1 MITACFAKGFLIG
14 LSIAAPVGAIGI
26 LCIRR
31 TLSDGM
37 MAGLLS
43 GLGAATADAAY
54 AAAAVL
60 GIHAVSDFLAAH
72 EAPIRIVGGAFL
84 AYLGVRTLLS
94 GPGAG
99 APLAPGMRLAA
110 AYGST
115 LALTLANPSTVISFT
130 LVFAALGLGAA
141 GGAAAGLV
149 TVSGV
154 FAGSAVWWLFL
165 SGCVGLLRSRVDF
178 AWMRTVNRVAG
189 AVLFALGIGILC
201 RF

>member
-37 MAGLLS
+37 LTGLLS

-60 GIHAVSDFLAAH
+60 GVHAVSDFLESH
-72 EAPIRIVGGAFL
+72 QAPIRLVGGAFL
-84 AYLGVRTLLS
+84 AYLGIRTYLS
-94 GPGAG
+94 QPGAG
-99 APLAPGMRLAA
+99 APAAPGKRLAA

-130 LVFAALGLGAA
+130 LVFAALGLGAQ
-141 GGAAAGLV
+141 GGAPAGMLTV
-149 TVSGV
+149 TGV

-165 SGCVGLLRSRVDF
+165 SGCVGLLRSRIDF
-178 AWMRTVNRVAG
+178 AWMRIVNRIAG
-189 AVLFALGIGILC
+189 AVLLALGIGIMC